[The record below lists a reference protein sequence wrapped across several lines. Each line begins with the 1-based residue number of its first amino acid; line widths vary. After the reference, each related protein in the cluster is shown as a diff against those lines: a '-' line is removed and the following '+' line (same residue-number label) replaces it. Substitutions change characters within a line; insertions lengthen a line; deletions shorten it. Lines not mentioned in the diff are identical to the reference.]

1 VIPRITAATRKLRRR
16 VDLRREDGVA
26 LVLALSFSIV
36 LALVGT
42 TTVVYTTEN
51 QRSSHHS
58 KATKTTQAL
67 AEAGLHYAYS
77 TLYNSPTPTMP
88 GAVPSRTVSVNG
100 GTVTYSGVLN
110 GNTWTLSGAAHLP
123 NPTGAS
129 EIVRAV
135 RGKVSV
141 GSSQQGS
148 SNNAVWNYVYADSL
162 ATCTTLGNSVNVNVP
177 MYVRGNLCLQNS
189 ASFTGTVLQVGG
201 TVQLEN
207 SSTIGFSG
215 ANVDEVHIGGGCR
228 LETSGPFTN
237 PCGPAQ
243 KVYGDV
249 VDASPTGLTKP
260 PVDLAGWY
268 QNSQPGPLHGCTSGS
283 FPGGFDNDTTLNR
296 SRGTVNLLPSTA
308 YDCTVTSGSQ
318 VVGRIAWNPS
328 TKALTI
334 AGTIFFD
341 GDIEFT
347 NSAQAFYSGR
357 ATIYTSGKITM
368 RNSTQL
374 CGAASCH
381 SDWNAT
387 QNLLAFVAGSSTDAV
402 GIDMENSTV
411 FQGAL
416 YAVNDYSEGNS
427 ATVWGPIIARQLH
440 FQNSV
445 TNHYVPLGTLL
456 PGMPATYEEVIALV
470 NEPGSWE

>member
-1 VIPRITAATRKLRRR
+1 MLRVTAATRKLRRH
-16 VDLRREDGVA
+16 VSREDGVA
-26 LVLALSFSIV
+26 LVLALGLSLSLGI
-36 LALVGT
+36 VGT
-42 TTVVYTTEN
+42 TALVYTSEN
-51 QRSSHHS
+51 ERSSHYS

-88 GAVPSRTVSVNG
+88 GAVPSTTVAVNG

-110 GNTWTLSGAAHLP
+110 GETWTLSGVAHLP
-123 NPTGAS
+123 NPTGSA
-129 EIVRAV
+129 ELVRSV
-135 RGKVSV
+135 KGKVSV

-162 ATCTTLGNSVNVNVP
+162 ASCTTLGNSVNVNVP

-189 ASFTGTVLQVGG
+189 ASFTGSTLQVGG
-201 TVQLEN
+201 TVQLLN
-207 SSTIGFSG
+207 SATIGFSG
-215 ANVDEVHIGGGCR
+215 DKVDEVHIGGGCR
-228 LETSGPFTN
+228 LGSSGPFTS

-243 KVYGDV
+243 KVYGTV

-268 QNSQPGPLHGCTSGS
+268 QNAQPGPMHGCTSGS
-283 FPGGFDNDTTLNR
+283 FPGGFDNDTTMNR
-296 SRGTVNLLPSTA
+296 SRPTVNLVPSTA
-308 YDCTVTSGSQ
+308 YDCSVTNGSE
-318 VVGRIAWNPS
+318 VVGRIAWNPN

-341 GDIEFT
+341 GDIEFG
-347 NSAQAFYSGR
+347 NSAEAFYSGK

-368 RNSTQL
+368 RNSTKV
-374 CGAASCH
+374 CGAASCD
-381 SDWNAT
+381 SNWNAT

-402 GIDMENSTV
+402 GISVENSTM
-411 FQGAL
+411 FQGAM

-427 ATVWGPIIARQLH
+427 SKVWGPIIARQLF

-445 TNHYVPLGTLL
+445 ENHYVPLGTLL
-456 PGMPATYEEVIALV
+456 PGMPASYTEVIALV
-470 NEPGSWE
+470 NEDASWE

>member
-1 VIPRITAATRKLRRR
+1 VISRITAATRQLRRR
-16 VDLRREDGVA
+16 LGREDGVA
-26 LVLALSFSIV
+26 LVVSLGLSLV
-36 LALVGT
+36 LALVST
-42 TTVVYTTEN
+42 TAIVYTSDN
-51 QRSSHHS
+51 QRSSHYS

-67 AEAGLHYAYS
+67 AEGGLHYAYS
-77 TLYNSPTPTMP
+77 TLYNSSSPTMP
-88 GAVPSRTVSVNG
+88 GAVPSTTVSVNG
-100 GTVTYSGVLN
+100 GTVTYSGTLS
-110 GNTWTLSGAAHLP
+110 GDTWTLSGVAHLP
-123 NPTGAS
+123 NPTGSADL
-129 EIVRAV
+129 VRSV
-135 RGKVSV
+135 RGKVTV
-141 GSSQQGS
+141 GSSQQGT

-189 ASFTGTVLQVGG
+189 ASFTGSTLQVGG
-201 TVQLEN
+201 TVQLLN

-215 ANVDEVHIGGGCR
+215 DKVEQVHIGGGCR
-228 LETSGPFTN
+228 LGSSGPFTS
-237 PCGPAQ
+237 PCGPGQ
-243 KVYGDV
+243 RVYGDV

-268 QNSQPGPLHGCTSGS
+268 QSSQPGPMHGCTSGS
-283 FPGGFDNDTTLNR
+283 FPGGFDNDTTMNR
-296 SRGTVNLLPSTA
+296 SRGTVNLVPSTA
-308 YDCTVTSGSQ
+308 YDCTVTSGGQ

-341 GDIEFT
+341 GDIEFG

-368 RNSTQL
+368 RNSTQV
-374 CGAASCH
+374 CGAASCGA
-381 SDWNAT
+381 DWNAT
-387 QNLLAFVAGSSTDAV
+387 QNLLAFVAGSSTDAT
-402 GIDMENSTV
+402 GISVENSTKL
-411 FQGAL
+411 QGAL

-427 ATVWGPIIARQLH
+427 ATVWGPIIARQLY

-470 NEPGSWE
+470 NEPGSWAE